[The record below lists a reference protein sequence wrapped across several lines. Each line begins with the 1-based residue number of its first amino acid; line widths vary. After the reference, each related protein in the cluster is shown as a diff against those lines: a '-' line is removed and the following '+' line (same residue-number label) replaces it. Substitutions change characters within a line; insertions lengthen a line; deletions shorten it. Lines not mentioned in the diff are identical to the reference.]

1 VAEAHAIE
9 SNRVEN
15 SSASATARLYLLL
28 YLRHLVCVQ
37 TRLRCLR
44 RGSRS
49 GQTMIND
56 DTSCGGCGAEK
67 IRCTDIEGLKGSLRL
82 QLTEDGCARLNAL
95 HVIAGS
101 LILFGVISLQ
111 HRANVDPLPQL
122 QWTGHERLA
131 CASSSSLQTCLYQDL
146 EHKSSRSWK
155 LAYFWFQTLEPYLPR
170 VVELWF
176 SACGI
181 PNLSI
186 SAANVASCQTEF
198 GFISL

>member
-28 YLRHLVCVQ
+28 YLRHFVCVQ
-37 TRLRCLR
+37 TRMRCLR
-44 RGSRS
+44 RSSRS

-67 IRCTDIEGLKGSLRL
+67 IRCTHIEGLKGSLRL

-111 HRANVDPLPQL
+111 HRANADPLPQL

-131 CASSSSLQTCLYQDL
+131 CASLVIFTDMPVPRFSTHVLQDL
-146 EHKSSRSWK
+146 GSSH
-155 LAYFWFQTLEPYLPR
+155 T
-170 VVELWF
+170 
-176 SACGI
+176 CGFKPLNPI
-181 PNLSI
+181 
-186 SAANVASCQTEF
+186 CH
-198 GFISL
+198 